1 MPSGALWHATRQL
14 LPLVLLGILAGCT
27 QNEPN
32 VASGNREG
40 ILYFGNGTEPQSLDP
55 HIITSSTD
63 SKIASALFE
72 GLVTVNPDTLE
83 IEPGVAE
90 RWAYSTDRKIITFHL
105 NPRARWSNDD
115 PLTSEDFRWS
125 LQRVLTPA
133 MGNQLNFFLFPIV
146 GAEEFAKGI
155 NPDPASLGITTPNE
169 HTLVIELNK
178 PVPYFL
184 AILASYFTYPVHRET
199 IESHGDWT
207 ARYTQWT
214 RPENFVGNGAFTLE
228 DWSLYRQLVTRKNP
242 RYWDADNVALN
253 GIVFKPVE
261 NIHSEEKMFRVGQLH
276 YTSQVPTSKIP
287 VYRKLPNTPYREA
300 PLLGTYYY
308 MFNIHKSP
316 VDDVRVRRAL
326 ALSVNRQQ
334 LIAQLLHGSAEPSPG
349 LTPEKLIPGY
359 APPDLL
365 RYNPEQ
371 ARRLM
376 AEAGY
381 PGGAGFPPLELLFN
395 TSDDHRKVAVAVQ
408 QMWKD
413 ELGISVTLANQEWK
427 VYLDTTDEGHFQL
440 ARMGWIGG
448 FLDPTTFLDTM
459 LSTSPVNRT
468 GFSDPRYDEIILR
481 DAPAELDPAKRM
493 ALLQEAETIMIEQ
506 VPLIPFYTY
515 KSRHLVQPSVSG
527 LGANVFDTINFKYIS
542 LDPTVEPFNYR
553 D

>member
-1 MPSGALWHATRQL
+1 MW
-14 LPLVLLGILAGCT
+14 GCT
-27 QNEPN
+27 QEESN
-32 VASGNREG
+32 VVSGNREG
-40 ILYFGNGTEPQSLDP
+40 ILYYGNGTEPQSLDP
-55 HIITSSTD
+55 HIMTSSTD
-63 SKIASALFE
+63 SRIASALFE
-72 GLVTVNPDTLE
+72 GLVNLNPETLA

-90 RWAYSTDRKIITFHL
+90 RWEYSADRKTITFHL
-105 NPRARWSNDD
+105 NPEARWSNGD

-125 LQRVLTPA
+125 FQRVLTPA

-146 GAEEFAKGI
+146 GAEKFAKGM
-155 NPDPASLGITTPNE
+155 NSDPASLGITTPDA
-169 HTLVIELNK
+169 HTLVIELK
-178 PVPYFL
+178 KRVPYFL
-184 AILASYFTYPVHRET
+184 TILNSYFTYPVHRET
-199 IESHGDWT
+199 IEAHGGWT
-207 ARYTQWT
+207 ARYTEWT

-228 DWSLYRQLVTRKNP
+228 DWELYRHVKTSKNP
-242 RYWDADNVALN
+242 HYWDADNVALN

-261 NIHSEEKMFRVGQLH
+261 NIQSEEKMFRVGQLH
-276 YTSQVPTSKIP
+276 YTSQLPTSKIP

-300 PLLGTYYY
+300 PWLGTYYY
-308 MFNIHKSP
+308 MFNIDKPP

-326 ALSVNRQQ
+326 AMSVNRQQ
-334 LIAQLLHGSAEPSPG
+334 LIVQLLHGSAEPSPG
-349 LTPEKLIPGY
+349 LTPKNLIPGY
-359 APPDLL
+359 NPPDLL
-365 RYNPEQ
+365 QYNPEQ
-371 ARRLM
+371 ARRLL

-381 PGGAGFPPLELLFN
+381 PGGEGFPPLELLFN

-413 ELGISVTLANQEWK
+413 ELGIDVTLANQEWK
-427 VYLDTTDEGHFQL
+427 VFLDTTDEGHFQL

-459 LSTSPVNRT
+459 LSTSPINRT
-468 GFSDPRYDEIILR
+468 GFANPRYDEIILR

-515 KSRHLVQPSVSG
+515 KSKHLVQPSVRG
-527 LGANVFDTINFKYIS
+527 LGANVLDTVNFKYIS